1 MDASTE
7 GVSMEGKV
15 AQEWLKHSLSGAV
28 VGTALG

>member
-1 MDASTE
+1 MDVSTE
-7 GVSMEGKV
+7 GVSTEGKA